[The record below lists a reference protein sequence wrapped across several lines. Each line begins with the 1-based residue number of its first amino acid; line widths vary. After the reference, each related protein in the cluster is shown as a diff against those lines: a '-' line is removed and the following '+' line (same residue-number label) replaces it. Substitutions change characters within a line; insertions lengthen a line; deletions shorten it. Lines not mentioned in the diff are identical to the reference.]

1 MYSVKVIGNF
11 TLHKHESLITFMAL
25 VFSPIV
31 MILLWTT
38 SECQYIHP
46 TNNSEWD
53 SIQPLLVL
61 QPFHTQWQNSQK
73 SHLAF
78 WILEWNKIVIK
89 QEIGPIGLFCYITRC
104 FGINQSK
111 FLILPH
117 CAIWGEWCDG
127 TSKEREHTYKEPFF
141 MVMVFELGYYT
152 NIRKYFVYLHCT
164 LDVYI

>member
-46 TNNSEWD
+46 TNNGKWD

-61 QPFHTQWQNSQK
+61 QLFHTLWQNSQK
-73 SHLAF
+73 NHLAF

-89 QEIGPIGLFCYITRC
+89 QEIGPIGLFCYITKC
-104 FGINQSK
+104 FGINIS
-111 FLILPH
+111 FCHIV
-117 CAIWGEWCDG
+117 
-127 TSKEREHTYKEPFF
+127 PFEVSD
-141 MVMVFELGYYT
+141 VMVRVRNVST
-152 NIRKYFVYLHCT
+152 HIRNLFSWSWSLNWGTTCKEIFCLFTLHF
-164 LDVYI
+164 

>member
-1 MYSVKVIGNF
+1 MYEIESTIVVFQFFWHFLKMLSNKFAVSDECYF
-11 TLHKHESLITFMAL
+11 TVWSR
-25 VFSPIV
+25 
-31 MILLWTT
+31 
-38 SECQYIHP
+38 
-46 TNNSEWD
+46 
-53 SIQPLLVL
+53 
-61 QPFHTQWQNSQK
+61 
-73 SHLAF
+73 LAF

-104 FGINQSK
+104 FCINQSM

-164 LDVYI
+164 FRCIYLGRWYYIQNLNIWSSKINVGFYWNGKVSNTY

>member
-1 MYSVKVIGNF
+1 
-11 TLHKHESLITFMAL
+11 MAL

-46 TNNSEWD
+46 TNNGKWD

-61 QPFHTQWQNSQK
+61 QLFHTLWQNSQK
-73 SHLAF
+73 NHLAF

-89 QEIGPIGLFCYITRC
+89 QEIGPIGLFCYITKC
-104 FGINQSK
+104 FGINIS
-111 FLILPH
+111 FCHIVPFEVSDVIVRIRNVSTHIRNL
-117 CAIWGEWCDG
+117 
-127 TSKEREHTYKEPFF
+127 FF

-152 NIRKYFVYLHCT
+152 SIRKYFVYLHCT
-164 LDVYI
+164 FRCIYLGRWYHIQNLIT